1 MNKLDIFNASIT
13 NVDETYV
20 TERAVSYFYEI
31 EKYIYS
37 IANGLY
43 KVKTGKTLNFSPDTA
58 KDAIDIGNLID
69 EYGKCLEQCNKNNP
83 NSAKRVIDIKDLLFK
98 FKHIKTLMQSGY
110 EDLRRDGVIIFTAFA
125 IAYPVEEQEEFANM
139 LNKHE
144 LEYVMQ
150 IASQERTIIDKTV
163 SNSRMYM
170 VVRKRIIENRKALD
184 GMPPKK
190 SSLPNGKVLN
200 REEKEDMVK

>member
-13 NVDETYV
+13 NVGETYV
-20 TERAVSYFYEI
+20 TGQAVSYFYAI
-31 EKYIYS
+31 EKYILS

-43 KVKTGKTLNFSPDTA
+43 KVKTGQNLDFVPGTFEDA
-58 KDAIDIGNLID
+58 KAMGRLID

-83 NSAKRVIDIKDLLFK
+83 NSAKRVIDVKDLLFK
-98 FKHIKTLMQSGY
+98 FKHIKTLMLSGY

-125 IAYPVEEQEEFANM
+125 RAYPLEEQEEFANM
-139 LNKHE
+139 LNSHE

-163 SNSRMYM
+163 SNSRMFM
-170 VVRKRIIENRKALD
+170 VAKKRMLENRKALD
-184 GMPPKK
+184 GRPEHKRILK
-190 SSLPNGKVLN
+190 TGEILT
-200 REEKEDMVK
+200 REEMDDMVK